1 MFLFLLEF
9 SDYGR
14 VFVDKVMTFKDLGI
28 LNLDEYFCLLG
39 FEIRI
44 IHEDMIRYLVYS
56 RID

>member
-44 IHEDMIRYLVYS
+44 IHEDMIRYLV
-56 RID
+56 